1 MVAVYPAFDLFYLFV
16 EVVFG
21 GVFAAGIGIAAIIFL
36 IGMLGRESFI
46 TNIMITLIFIMT
58 FSIGYVGGFAT
69 LVLGTLALFYFFR
82 GLINFIGSVV

>member
-1 MVAVYPAFDLFYLFV
+1 MAVYAAFDLFYLFV

-21 GVFAAGIGIAAIIFL
+21 GILAAGVGIAALIFL
-36 IGMLGRESFI
+36 IGMIGRESFL
-46 TNIMITLIFIMT
+46 TNILITIFFLMT

-69 LVLGTLALFYFFR
+69 LLLGTFALFYFFR